1 MRSCMRIAGVALI
14 FAAFLSAQAPQKT
27 PPSNAFDDRTASRLL
42 LQLSES
48 LQGHSQKQFLA
59 LFDLAKMKDSALF
72 RQQITSFFSQT
83 ESIRAHLNLIETSL
97 DGEKASIAVQAE
109 MEAEPRNG
117 GAISRRNDRLNFVV
131 ISAGDSW
138 KFVDLQPRGFF
149 SLP

>member
-1 MRSCMRIAGVALI
+1 MRMMGVALI
-14 FAAFLSAQAPQKT
+14 FAAFVSAQSPQKT
-27 PPSNAFDDRTASRLL
+27 PPANAFDERTASRLL

-59 LFDLAKMKDSALF
+59 LFDLAKMKDGALF
-72 RQQITSFFSQT
+72 KQQVTSFFSHT

-97 DGEKASIAVQAE
+97 SGEEASISVQAE

-117 GAISRRNDRLNFVV
+117 GPVVRRNDRLDFAVV
-131 ISAGDSW
+131 SEGASW
-138 KFVDLQPRGFF
+138 KFAGLQPRGFF